1 MMKYKFVE
9 FIPKQKEEGILYV
22 SLEYGT
28 VVHKC
33 ACGCGLDVITPI
45 TPHDWKIIYD
55 GETISL
61 HPSIGNWAYKCRSHY
76 WIKNNNVIWA
86 NNFSEEEIKATRKA
100 DRDLKDK
107 YYNEKQKIQ
116 IPKKIENVNFLSKI
130 VKKVKALFLNYK

>member
-1 MMKYKFVE
+1 MMKHKFVE

-100 DRDLKDK
+100 DKDLKNK
-107 YYNEKQKIQ
+107 YFKEKQKTEIFKQ
-116 IPKKIENVNFLSKI
+116 EKENLLSKI
-130 VKKVKALFLNYK
+130 IKKVRGLF

>member
-1 MMKYKFVE
+1 MKHKFVE
-9 FIPKQKEEGILYV
+9 FIPKQKEEGILYI

-100 DRDLKDK
+100 DKDLKNK
-107 YYNEKQKIQ
+107 YFKEKQKTEIFKQ
-116 IPKKIENVNFLSKI
+116 EKENLLSKI
-130 VKKVKALFLNYK
+130 IKKVRGLF

>member
-1 MMKYKFVE
+1 MKHKFVE
-9 FIPKQKEEGILYV
+9 FIPKQKEEGILYI

-28 VVHKC
+28 AVHKC

-76 WIKNNNVIWA
+76 WIKNNNIVWSS
-86 NNFSEEEIKATRKA
+86 NFTEQQIKATREA
-100 DRDLKDK
+100 DRDFKNK
-107 YYNEKQKIQ
+107 YFSENQKVEPSKIKGKHFLSS
-116 IPKKIENVNFLSKI
+116 IIKKIKG
-130 VKKVKALFLNYK
+130 LF

>member
-1 MMKYKFVE
+1 MKHKFVE
-9 FIPKQKEEGILYV
+9 FIPKQKEEGILYI

-100 DRDLKDK
+100 DKDLKNKDFK
-107 YYNEKQKIQ
+107 EKQKTEIFKQ
-116 IPKKIENVNFLSKI
+116 EKENLLSKI
-130 VKKVKALFLNYK
+130 IKKVRGLF

>member
-1 MMKYKFVE
+1 MMKHKFVE

-45 TPHDWKIIYD
+45 TPHDWKITYD

-100 DRDLKDK
+100 DKDLKNK
-107 YYNEKQKIQ
+107 YFKEKQKTEIFKQ
-116 IPKKIENVNFLSKI
+116 EKENLLSKI
-130 VKKVKALFLNYK
+130 IKKVRGLF

>member
-1 MMKYKFVE
+1 MMKHKFVE
-9 FIPKQKEEGILYV
+9 FIPKQKEEGILYI

-100 DRDLKDK
+100 DKDLKNK
-107 YYNEKQKIQ
+107 YFKEKQKTEIFKQ
-116 IPKKIENVNFLSKI
+116 EKENLLSKI
-130 VKKVKALFLNYK
+130 IKKVRGLF

>member
-1 MMKYKFVE
+1 MKHKFVE

-100 DRDLKDK
+100 DKDLKNK
-107 YYNEKQKIQ
+107 YFKEKQKIEIFKQ
-116 IPKKIENVNFLSKI
+116 EKENLLSKI
-130 VKKVKALFLNYK
+130 IKKVRGLF